1 MSYGAQ
7 EYIQNVILADQLNNT
22 ILASQLDATRINVIH
37 VTVLNAVVTLPAT
50 ITDYRIE
57 VTDAV
62 SGGGNI
68 TVNQAV

>member
-7 EYIQNVILADQLNNT
+7 EYIQNVILADQATNL
-22 ILASQLDATRINVIH
+22 IAVSQLDASRINIINA
-37 VTVLNAVVTLPAT
+37 TLLNATVTLPAT
-50 ITDYRIE
+50 VTDY
-57 VTDAV
+57 VVYVMDLV